1 MFCFGKVLEYIYM
14 FKKINL
20 CRDFFDFGKFKWNVI
35 FNYNI
40 FKSSF
45 RIDFNFFMIYIFVG
59 KKFLCNF
66 LYKDFEW
73 VLSVNLLRL
82 IDYVFEMNR
91 LKVIF

>member
-1 MFCFGKVLEYIYM
+1 MFCLGKVLEYIYM

-59 KKFLCNF
+59 KSFC
-66 LYKDFEW
+66 
-73 VLSVNLLRL
+73 
-82 IDYVFEMNR
+82 
-91 LKVIF
+91 VIFYIKILNEF